1 MKSFAKITLSAVT
14 GFFPALALA
23 ATNDALTRLIDNI
36 TAKILQP
43 IVWLLFALAM
53 FYFVNG
59 IATFMLKADDPK
71 ARAKGR
77 QEMIW
82 GIVGFF
88 IMVSVYAIL
97 SIVTNTFGVDLPEN
111 TGGGF

>member
-1 MKSFAKITLSAVT
+1 MKRLAKITLT
-14 GFFPALALA
+14 GVAAFFPVLALA

-36 TAKILQP
+36 ISKILQP

-82 GIVGFF
+82 GVVGFF

-97 SIVTNTFGVDLPEN
+97 SIVTNTFGVTLPEN
-111 TGGGF
+111 TITR

>member
-1 MKSFAKITLSAVT
+1 MKSFSKIALT
-14 GFFPALALA
+14 GVAAFFPMLVFA
-23 ATNDALTRLIDNI
+23 ATDDALTRLIDNI
-36 TAKILQP
+36 VAKILQP

-82 GIVGFF
+82 GVVGFF

-97 SIVTNTFGVDLPEN
+97 SIVTNTFGIELPEN